1 MITQKMLG
9 LSDANR
15 AIAAGIREAEKDAR
29 PMAFAVADAHGELI
43 ACHRMDGAHPRLLRH
58 AIRKA
63 YTSGIMHRGTLAFK
77 TQLAEQ
83 EWDLDDWGDTRLT
96 TLQGGLAV
104 RYDGAVVGAVSVGGN
119 DPERD
124 IEICEIVLA
133 AVESELC

>member
-1 MITQKMLG
+1 VIIQEMLG
-9 LSDANR
+9 LRDANV

-43 ACHRMDGAHPRLLRH
+43 ACYRMDGAHPRLLRH

-63 YTSGIMHRGTLAFK
+63 YTSGIMHRGTLEFK
-77 TQLAEQ
+77 AQLAERDS
-83 EWDLDDWGDTRLT
+83 DLDDWGDARLT

-104 RYDGAVVGAVSVGGN
+104 RHNGAVIGAVSVGGN
-119 DPERD
+119 EPARD

-133 AVESELC
+133 AIGAALC